1 MYRKDYINWDE
12 YFMGVA
18 LLSAQRSKDPNTQV
32 GACIVAKDN
41 RILSVGY
48 NGTPNGMS
56 DKNFKWNREG
66 EFLNTKYP
74 YVIHGEANAI
84 ANYRGYK
91 KDLEGA
97 KIYVTLFPCNEC
109 SKMIVQNGIKE
120 VIYLDDKYDGTDAN
134 IASKIIL
141 DSCNIQYRKFDSK
154 RENIT
159 LNLK

>member
-18 LLSAQRSKDPNTQV
+18 LLSAERSKDPNTQV
-32 GACIVAKDN
+32 GACIVSKDN

-56 DKNFKWNREG
+56 DKNFKWDREG

-84 ANYRGYK
+84 SNYRGYK
-91 KDLEGA
+91 KELEGA

-134 IASKIIL
+134 VASKIIL
-141 DSCNIQYRKFDSK
+141 DSCNIKYRKFESD
-154 RENIT
+154 RDGLI